1 MGEAEIIDQF
11 IAAVIEHKEMPLYAG
26 LGAIIVLIIRLARK
40 KNRHETKSATE
51 AQTASTA
58 AQIEHTAAIKA
69 MHEDQQKNQKELLEK
84 LECIKRLQAKDSH
97 NKETMLSN
105 QKEITSKVMDI
116 WANTKN
122 K

>member
-1 MGEAEIIDQF
+1 MGEAEILDQF
-11 IAAVIEHKEMPLYAG
+11 IAAVIEHKEMPMYAG
-26 LGAIIVLIIRLARK
+26 LGAIAVLIWRLARK
-40 KNRHETKSATE
+40 KDRHETKSATE
-51 AQTASTA
+51 AQKESTA
-58 AQIEHTAAIKA
+58 AQIEATAAIKA
-69 MHEDQQKNQKELLEK
+69 MHQDQQKNQKELLEK